1 MEEVATAHCDCA
13 GTAHNPIDSAV
24 IRVCETTFDGA
35 NVVVVAPH
43 PDDESLATGGLIQ
56 TALARAANVSVI
68 LLTDGDRN
76 PWPQRAI
83 ERRLRIDTD
92 ARARWGHRRRAEVK
106 RALAIL
112 GVNASAIHFLGWPD
126 MFLTARLMSGTCAA
140 TRELA
145 DLFTRLFPATP
156 ASSLLV
162 IPALSDKHPDHSAA
176 HVLVELALARAELTP
191 PTLGYIVHGRVHPS
205 ATELP
210 VQGRSQLQK
219 LAAVEQHYTQLALSR
234 RRMQKYAERPE
245 RFTLERRSP
254 GTALVSRHVLFWDAG
269 AISLRFSSLLVASN
283 AGAWTVELSASAQ
296 CISTNPAASGQLT
309 VVRRGRVLTLEL
321 PASLRTA
328 GPIFVK
334 LATTIDSPWIYD
346 RWGWQR
352 LNASR

>member
-1 MEEVATAHCDCA
+1 MCVA
-13 GTAHNPIDSAV
+13 
-24 IRVCETTFDGA
+24 TFDGA

-56 TALARAANVSVI
+56 TVLARGANVSVI

-76 PWPQRAI
+76 PWPQRVI

-92 ARARWGHRRRAEVK
+92 ARARWGSRRRAEAK

-126 MFLTARLMSGTCAA
+126 MFLTARLMSGAWEA

-145 DLFTRLFPATP
+145 GLFTRLFPATP

-162 IPALSDKHPDHSAA
+162 IPALSDRHPDHSAA
-176 HVLVELALARAELTP
+176 HVLVELALAQAELAP
-191 PTLGYIVHGRVHPS
+191 HTLGYVVHGRAHSP
-205 ATELP
+205 ATGLR
-210 VQGRSQLQK
+210 VQGRSRLQK
-219 LAAVEQHYTQLALSR
+219 LAAVEQHSTQLVLSR
-234 RRMQKYAERPE
+234 RRMRKYAERPE

-254 GTALVSRHVLFWDAG
+254 GTDLVSRHVLFWDAG
-269 AISLRFSSLLVASN
+269 AISLRLSRLLVASN
-283 AGAWTVELSASAQ
+283 SGAWALALSESEQ
-296 CISTNPAASGQLT
+296 SISTNPAASDQLT

-328 GPIFVK
+328 GPIYVK

-352 LNASR
+352 LDASR